1 MSEQNILI
9 EGRVTYDKSAV
20 GVVNAPV
27 RLYNDPGP
35 GDDKAEMPLLRE
47 TCTEADG
54 VYSIAVPLG
63 AGDYV
68 VRCTAFG
75 LTRDK
80 PFSVAGEEKTKT
92 VHIELPLQLSLNF
105 YRYTE
110 QDGRLTPIHY
120 ALAERS
126 VVAQISADPKDE
138 IAGVKWLASETARIT
153 STGREALFVF
163 PRQGKPTVTATITDK
178 GHDGRHNGGARTDVT
193 GVLLVSEE
201 VRTVDVRG
209 DIGVA
214 GHLRVTM
221 ERTDAR
227 RTPDEAL
234 WSAIDETC
242 RAIGFE
248 QYLAHIGR
256 IFELGPFQGEISRKL
271 RELGA
276 RGVGAY
282 RALREAT
289 ELFVLMG
296 CGPLASRISAHEDAR
311 LRELGELG
319 LQMQQS
325 REEIE
330 DGLRQYLHKGELPY
344 IERVVN
350 AAYPWLDLDGSG
362 LDGLRRRVLRQPLFI
377 ELWHEMCLEHGMV
390 MRTMDAVCARFQ
402 NIYNSGEN
410 DGLASYEISPLW
422 PLGDLLWDWINHEP
436 TRLNPKRRI
445 HEYGH
450 KYGRTVLGDGMAVRA
465 ADVRTAFPDAFM
477 NLLNLCEEFYK
488 QDSQT
493 TVIAD
498 AFPVLVALREVH
510 QILAMGAGNASPQL
524 TFAARVETLMMQL
537 MLAQPELRA
546 FLHVREMVPYDEGWM
561 GQVDAMKDLQGWQD
575 QSISH
580 YRDLAVYG
588 ERILLS
594 IRLGDWTVGDEDN
607 SKHWARVHKNAIR
620 RFAHAHR
627 AISGVELAPASRR
640 PSARAALV
648 GDGRAGML
656 RGRQQ
661 ARSEL
666 SFADNL
672 GRITPQ
678 LTSRGRLVD

>member
-9 EGRVTYDKSAV
+9 EGRVTYNNSAGPV
-20 GVVNAPV
+20 QNAKVN
-27 RLYNDPGP
+27 LYR
-35 GDDKAEMPLLRE
+35 K
-47 TCTEADG
+47 EADKG
-54 VYSIAVPLG
+54 AEDHAPEPQPIAHGLTKPN
-63 AGDYV
+63 GDFEIRALVDPDNKYFL
-68 VRCTAFG
+68 RCTAFG
-75 LTRDK
+75 VPTKEHDLPIDARRQDYKVLLDMQLDLKVIFHHYSETDDRSRHDAYLVVGRPTIARLDGPNIGSTRWHD
-80 PFSVAGEEKTKT
+80 SSAAQITQTGNGEA
-92 VHIELPLQLSLNF
+92 VVVPLQP
-105 YRYTE
+105 
-110 QDGRLTPIHY
+110 GRLRIAVTVTEKDGDAAATVPGEV
-120 ALAERS
+120 A
-126 VVAQISADPKDE
+126 VAQ
-138 IAGVKWLASETARIT
+138 
-153 STGREALFVF
+153 
-163 PRQGKPTVTATITDK
+163 
-178 GHDGRHNGGARTDVT
+178 
-193 GVLLVSEE
+193 E
-201 VRTVDVRG
+201 VGTVDVRG
-209 DIGVA
+209 NIGV
-214 GHLRVTM
+214 GGGIRVTM

-242 RAIGFE
+242 RAIGFD

-256 IFELGPFQGEISRKL
+256 IFELGPFQGEISSKL

-296 CGPLASRISAHEDAR
+296 CGPLASRISAYEDAR

-450 KYGRTVLGDGMAVRA
+450 KYGRTVLGDGMTVRA

-627 AISGVELAPASRR
+627 AISSVEPAVSSRR
-640 PSARAALV
+640 PPARAALL
-648 GDGRAGML
+648 GDRRAGML

-661 ARSEL
+661 PRPEL
-666 SFADNL
+666 GFAENPE
-672 GRITPQ
+672 RITPQ

>member
-1 MSEQNILI
+1 
-9 EGRVTYDKSAV
+9 
-20 GVVNAPV
+20 
-27 RLYNDPGP
+27 
-35 GDDKAEMPLLRE
+35 
-47 TCTEADG
+47 
-54 VYSIAVPLG
+54 
-63 AGDYV
+63 
-68 VRCTAFG
+68 
-75 LTRDK
+75 
-80 PFSVAGEEKTKT
+80 
-92 VHIELPLQLSLNF
+92 
-105 YRYTE
+105 
-110 QDGRLTPIHY
+110 
-120 ALAERS
+120 
-126 VVAQISADPKDE
+126 
-138 IAGVKWLASETARIT
+138 
-153 STGREALFVF
+153 
-163 PRQGKPTVTATITDK
+163 
-178 GHDGRHNGGARTDVT
+178 
-193 GVLLVSEE
+193 
-201 VRTVDVRG
+201 
-209 DIGVA
+209 
-214 GHLRVTM
+214 
-221 ERTDAR
+221 
-227 RTPDEAL
+227 
-234 WSAIDETC
+234 
-242 RAIGFE
+242 
-248 QYLAHIGR
+248 
-256 IFELGPFQGEISRKL
+256 
-271 RELGA
+271 
-276 RGVGAY
+276 
-282 RALREAT
+282 
-289 ELFVLMG
+289 
-296 CGPLASRISAHEDAR
+296 
-311 LRELGELG
+311 
-319 LQMQQS
+319 
-325 REEIE
+325 
-330 DGLRQYLHKGELPY
+330 LRQYLHKGELPY
-344 IERVVN
+344 IERVVI
-350 AAYPWLDLDGSG
+350 AAYPWLNLDGSG

-627 AISGVELAPASRR
+627 AISSVEPAVSSRR
-640 PSARAALV
+640 PPARAALL
-648 GDGRAGML
+648 GDRRAGML

-661 ARSEL
+661 PRPEL
-666 SFADNL
+666 GFAENL
-672 GRITPQ
+672 ERITPQ

>member
-9 EGRVTYDKSAV
+9 EGRVTYDNSAA
-20 GVVNAPV
+20 GVVNATV
-27 RLYNDPGP
+27 RLYDYPGE
-35 GDDKAEMPLLRE
+35 DKDGMLLRE

-54 VYSIAVPLG
+54 VYSIAMSLA
-63 AGDYV
+63 AGHYT

-75 LTRDK
+75 SLGEKR
-80 PFSVAGEEKTKT
+80 FLVAEEEKTKT

-105 YRYTE
+105 FHYTE
-110 QDGRLTPIHY
+110 QDGRLTPIQY

-126 VVAQISADPKDE
+126 VVAQVSVEHRGE

-153 STGREALFVF
+153 STGLEALFVF
-163 PRQGKPTVTATITDK
+163 PQQGKPTVTATITDK
-178 GHDGRHNGGARTDVT
+178 GHDGGRDRGATTDVT
-193 GVLLVSEE
+193 GELLVSEE
-201 VRTVDVRG
+201 GKTVGVRG

-221 ERTDAR
+221 ERPDAR

-234 WSAIDETC
+234 WSAIEETC

-248 QYLAHIGR
+248 QYQAHIGR

-271 RELGA
+271 GELGA

-296 CGPLASRISAHEDAR
+296 GGPLADRKSARQDAT
-311 LRELGELG
+311 LREFGEVG
-319 LQMQQS
+319 PQMQQS
-325 REEIE
+325 RKEIE
-330 DGLRQYLHKGELPY
+330 DGLRQYLHHGELPY

-350 AAYPWLDLDGSG
+350 AAYPSLDLDGSG
-362 LDGLRRRVLRQPLFI
+362 LDTLRRRVLRQPLFL

-422 PLGDLLWDWINHEP
+422 PLGDLLWDWINHTP
-436 TRLNPKRRI
+436 TRLNPRRRI
-445 HEYGH
+445 HEYRH
-450 KYGRTVLGDGMAVRA
+450 KYGPTVLGGDAMAVRA
-465 ADVRTAFPDAFM
+465 ADVRTTFPDAFM

-488 QDSQT
+488 EDSQT

-580 YRDLAVYG
+580 YRDLSVYG

-594 IRLGDWTVGDEDN
+594 IRLADWTAGHEDN
-607 SKHWARVHKNAIR
+607 AKNWARVHKNAIR

-627 AISGVELAPASRR
+627 AISGVELVASSRR
-640 PSARAALV
+640 PPARAALV
-648 GDGRAGML
+648 GDGRAAMFG
-656 RGRQQ
+656 GRQQ

-666 SFADNL
+666 GFAENL
-672 GRITPQ
+672 GRVAPQ
-678 LTSRGRLVD
+678 LTSRGRLID